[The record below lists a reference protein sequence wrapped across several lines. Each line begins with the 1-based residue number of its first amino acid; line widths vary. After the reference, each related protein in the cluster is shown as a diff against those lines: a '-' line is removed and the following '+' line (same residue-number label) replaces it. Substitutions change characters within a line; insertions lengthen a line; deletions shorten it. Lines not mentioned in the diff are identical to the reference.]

1 MADDLKTQIDRNI
14 QIVQERIQK
23 AAIRAGRDPD
33 DIALM
38 AVTKQKSAN
47 VVKALIDCGIMR
59 IGESYL
65 KEALFKIDL
74 LKDFPVEWHMI
85 GNIQSGKE
93 KKISRAF
100 SCVHSVGEFRTA
112 AELNKYAIKNEKTLP
127 IYLEMNVSGED
138 TKGGW
143 LAVDHEDWEGLLPD
157 ISKVLGLTN
166 IKVLGLMTMAPYSEI
181 PENSRPYF
189 IRLRKVKEFL
199 KKQLPNSRI
208 AGLSMGMSGDFEVA
222 IEEGATI
229 LRIGSALVGPR
240 D

>member
-1 MADDLKTQIDRNI
+1 MADDIKIQIDRNI

-23 AAIRAGRDPD
+23 AAIRAGRDPG

-38 AVTKQKSAN
+38 AVTKQKSAI
-47 VVKALIDCGIMR
+47 VVKALIDCGIKR

-93 KKISRAF
+93 KKIVRAF

-112 AELNKYAIKNEKTLP
+112 AELNKYAGKIGKTLP

-143 LAVDHEDWEGLLPD
+143 LAVDQDAWNKFLPE
-157 ISKVLGLTN
+157 ISKVIELPN
-166 IKVLGLMTMAPYSEI
+166 IDVLGLMTMAPYSET
-181 PENSRPYF
+181 PEESRPYF
-189 IRLRKVKEFL
+189 IRLRKIREFL
-199 KKQLPNSRI
+199 GKQVPESRLT
-208 AGLSMGMSGDFEVA
+208 GLSMGMSGDFEVA

-229 LRIGSALVGPR
+229 LRIGSALVGSR

>member
-1 MADDLKTQIDRNI
+1 MADDIKIQIDRNI
-14 QIVQERIQK
+14 QTVQERIQK
-23 AAIRAGRDPD
+23 AAVRAGRDPG

-38 AVTKQKSAN
+38 AVTKQKSAI
-47 VVKALIDCGIMR
+47 VVKALIDCGIKR

-93 KKISRAF
+93 KKIARAF

-112 AELNKYAIKNEKTLP
+112 AELNKYAGKIGKTLP

-143 LAVDHEDWEGLLPD
+143 LAVDHEDWDKFLPE
-157 ISKVLGLTN
+157 ISEVLALPN
-166 IKVLGLMTMAPYSEI
+166 IDVLGLMTMAPYSEN
-181 PENSRPYF
+181 PEDSRPYF
-189 IRLRKVKEFL
+189 IRLRKIREIL
-199 KKQLPNSRI
+199 GKQLPESRI
-208 AGLSMGMSGDFEVA
+208 TGLSMGMSGDFEVA

>member
-1 MADDLKTQIDRNI
+1 MAEDIKIQIDRNI

-23 AAIRAGRDPD
+23 AAIRVGRDPD

-38 AVTKQKSAN
+38 AVTKQKSAI

-85 GNIQSGKE
+85 GNIQSGNE
-93 KKISRAF
+93 KKIARAF
-100 SCVHSVGEFRTA
+100 SYVHSVGEFRTA
-112 AELNKYAIKNEKTLP
+112 AELNKYAEKIDKTLP

-143 LAVDHEDWEGLLPD
+143 LAVDHEDWEDLLPD
-157 ISKVLGLTN
+157 ISKVLGLKN
-166 IKVLGLMTMAPYSEI
+166 IKVLGLMTMAPYSET
-181 PENSRPYF
+181 PEDSRPYF
-189 IRLRKVKEFL
+189 IRLRKVQEFL
-199 KKQLPNSRI
+199 RKQLPNSRI
-208 AGLSMGMSGDFEVA
+208 TGLSMGMSGDFEVA

-240 D
+240 E